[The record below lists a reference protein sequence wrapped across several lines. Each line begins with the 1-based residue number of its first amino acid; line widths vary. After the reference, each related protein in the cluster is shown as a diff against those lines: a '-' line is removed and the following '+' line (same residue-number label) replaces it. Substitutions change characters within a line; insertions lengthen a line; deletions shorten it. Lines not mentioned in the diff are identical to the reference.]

1 MSGMKWVILMS
12 LQKPSFGGILE
23 KNCPEKLD
31 KTEQTAT
38 LMEFLFSE
46 FADLQIVN
54 LLKKSFHRKCFL
66 MNYVKFFKTAVLI
79 TPMNNCLGQHLQP
92 DFFQNTFLADL
103 NF

>member
-1 MSGMKWVILMS
+1 
-12 LQKPSFGGILE
+12 
-23 KNCPEKLD
+23 
-31 KTEQTAT
+31 
-38 LMEFLFSE
+38 
-46 FADLQIVN
+46 
-54 LLKKSFHRKCFL
+54 

>member
-23 KNCPEKLD
+23 NNCPEKLD

-54 LLKKSFHRKCFL
+54 LLKKKSPTQVFPYELCQ
-66 MNYVKFFKTAVLI
+66 V
-79 TPMNNCLGQHLQP
+79 
-92 DFFQNTFLADL
+92 FQNSCFNNTYE
-103 NF
+103 